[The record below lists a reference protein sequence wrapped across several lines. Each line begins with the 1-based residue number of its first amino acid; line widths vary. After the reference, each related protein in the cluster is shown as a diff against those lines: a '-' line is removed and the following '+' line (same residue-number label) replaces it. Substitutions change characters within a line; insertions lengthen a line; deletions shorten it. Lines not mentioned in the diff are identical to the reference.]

1 MKLTDSRF
9 IEELIIC
16 IKADEAVALSFA
28 EHPEAWAG
36 KEYARQQEMRRAI
49 ARSVRSGYGNNYE
62 RIYPL

>member
-28 EHPEAWAG
+28 AHPEAWTG

-49 ARSVRSGYGNNYE
+49 ARNVRAGKKAGKK
-62 RIYPL
+62 II